1 MSNVSLH
8 WVPQLNVYM
17 IAANNGIL
25 MKCSHLAV
33 LLGLMF
39 ISCSSHLKSFY
50 PGNYYSEDN
59 IYHNKILKFIITFDS
74 NWQLL
79 TEPATMNRDSR
90 KFARQLHKSGIELL
104 FIGASTEKYL
114 GTRAIAS
121 NLNEPAREYAE
132 YIRRLNL
139 TDVENDQG
147 LLDITNGRIEMVRWT
162 YEKHGFSFI
171 EYFFNSGTFDIR
183 IAFWTR
189 KEFFNNFL
197 PVFESIMGSL
207 ILTDIY

>member
-1 MSNVSLH
+1 
-8 WVPQLNVYM
+8 
-17 IAANNGIL
+17 
-25 MKCSHLAV
+25 MKYYHFAV
-33 LLGLMF
+33 LLGLMLM
-39 ISCSSHLKSFY
+39 SCSSHLKNFY

-59 IYHNKILKFIITFDS
+59 IYKNKILRFIITFDS
-74 NWQLL
+74 NWQLW
-79 TEPATMNRDSR
+79 TDPATMNRDSR

-114 GTRAIAS
+114 GTRAIAV

-139 TDVENDQG
+139 PDVENDQG
-147 LLDITNGRIEMVRWT
+147 LLQVTNGSMEMVRWI
-162 YEKHGFSFI
+162 YEKHGFGFI
-171 EYFFNSGTFDIR
+171 EYFFSSGTFDIR

-189 KEFFNNFL
+189 KEFFRKFL

-207 ILTDIY
+207 ILTDVY